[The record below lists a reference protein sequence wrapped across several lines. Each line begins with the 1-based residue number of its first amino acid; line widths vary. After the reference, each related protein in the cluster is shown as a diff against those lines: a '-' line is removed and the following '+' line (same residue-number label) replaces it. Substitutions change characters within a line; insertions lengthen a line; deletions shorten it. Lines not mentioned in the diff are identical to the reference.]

1 MKGFIF
7 ATVICW
13 SVSFYAFSL
22 PDANEKTTVIRSSF
36 IDIPNCERIQT
47 RFKNESVIH
56 HFNCQGK
63 SVKVIE
69 KITAI
74 RI

>member
-1 MKGFIF
+1 MKYFLMTTVASYGLAW
-7 ATVICW
+7 ATLK
-13 SVSFYAFSL
+13 A
-22 PDANEKTTVIRSSF
+22 PEKTTVIQRSSV
-36 IDIPNCERIQT
+36 DIPACTRVQT

-56 HFNCQGK
+56 HFNCGGK

-69 KITAI
+69 KITAT

>member
-7 ATVICW
+7 ATIVCY

-22 PDANEKTTVIRSSF
+22 PETEKTTLIQRSS
-36 IDIPNCERIQT
+36 IDIPSCERVQT
-47 RFKNESVIH
+47 RFKSESVIH
-56 HFNCQGK
+56 HFNCGGK

-69 KITAI
+69 KITAT